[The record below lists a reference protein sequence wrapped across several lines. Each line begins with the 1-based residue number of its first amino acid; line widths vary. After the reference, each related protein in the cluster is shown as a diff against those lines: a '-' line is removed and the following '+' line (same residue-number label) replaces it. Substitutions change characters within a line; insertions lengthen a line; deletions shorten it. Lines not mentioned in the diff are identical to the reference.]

1 MGNKGYIC
9 IMKLFNITSELHDQA
24 AVNTV
29 SGEFIKGIEAAMGSE
44 FRFCSDYKEY
54 STDDSVIYVR
64 TGGTEGIFRGIFEK
78 DGKLTIPGGKPVRL
92 LTSGKSNSLA
102 ASMEILSYLN
112 LKGYQGKILHGS
124 AEYIAA
130 GLNGMEEADSNSII
144 RPFDHQGILCGKR
157 YGVVGKPSD
166 WLISSNVDYGKAKSV
181 LGCEIVDIA
190 IDELVSLV
198 KIGGTA
204 VPEELKALNTPK
216 YGHPITEEHFN
227 TAVNVYGAAKKL
239 IEKYGLDGLT
249 IRCFDLL
256 TAIGNTGCLALAL
269 LNSQGYVATC
279 EGDVPAMLSMA
290 VGRELYGQSGFQVNL
305 SRVNGDRLL
314 FAHCTVPLN
323 MTESYCY
330 DTHFESGIGVGIH
343 GELPI
348 VRTAH
353 ILKLSADLEN
363 YIHEPVSIMENRYE
377 DNLCRTQI
385 VIEQHSPLASYML
398 TRPFGNHHVIFT
410 R

>member
-1 MGNKGYIC
+1 
-9 IMKLFNITSELHDQA
+9 MKLFHLTSELHDQT

-29 SGEFIKGIEAAMGSE
+29 SGEFIKGIESAIGSKFE
-44 FRFCSDYKEY
+44 LCNDYDKY

-64 TGGTEGIFRGIFEK
+64 TGGTEGIFRKIFEK
-78 DGKLTIPGGKPVRL
+78 DGELTIPGEKPVRL

-112 LKGYQGKILHGS
+112 MNGFSGKILHGN
-124 AEYIAA
+124 AECIAE
-130 GLNGMEEADSNSII
+130 GLRAMDRTDSGSIV
-144 RPFDHQGILCGKR
+144 RPFDHQGILDGKR
-157 YGVVGKPSD
+157 YAVIGKPSD
-166 WLISSNVDYGKAKSV
+166 WLISSNVDYAKARQV
-181 LGCEIVDIA
+181 LGCEIIDIPM
-190 IDELVSLV
+190 DEMVSLIKV
-198 KIGGTA
+198 GGTA
-204 VPEELKALNTPK
+204 APKELKALNSPK
-216 YGHPITEEHFN
+216 YGRPITEEHFN

-239 IEKYGLDGLT
+239 VEKYELDGLT

-256 TAIGNTGCLALAL
+256 TSVGNTGCLALAL

-305 SRVNGDRLL
+305 SRVNGDKLL

-343 GELPI
+343 GELPLI
-348 VRTAH
+348 RAAH

-363 YIHEPVSIMENRYE
+363 YVHEPVSIVENRYE

-385 VIEQHSPLASYML
+385 VVEQHSPLSDYML